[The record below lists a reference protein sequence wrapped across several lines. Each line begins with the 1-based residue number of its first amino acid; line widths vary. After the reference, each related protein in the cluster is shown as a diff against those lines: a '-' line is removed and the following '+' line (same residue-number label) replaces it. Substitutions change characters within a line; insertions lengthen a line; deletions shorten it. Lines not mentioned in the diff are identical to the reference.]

1 MKRDVQSNSHSQY
14 EPLLVCIPTTT
25 GSHSDHYW
33 FTFGPLLVRTPT
45 TTGSHLE
52 VVVVRT
58 PLLYTL
64 MLYASRG
71 SDFTIYKNKSS
82 PCAKA
87 SHRGSL
93 LDWAQCQRRLLSCRD
108 FLEDLQEVTPPEV
121 YRLDLDT
128 LSG

>member
-1 MKRDVQSNSHSQY
+1 MNHYWSAFR
-14 EPLLVCIPTTT
+14 PLLVRIPTN
-25 GSHSDHYW
+25 YW

-64 MLYASRG
+64 MLHTSKG
-71 SDFTIYKNKSS
+71 SDFTIYKTKAP

-87 SHRGSL
+87 Y
-93 LDWAQCQRRLLSCRD
+93 AQGR
-108 FLEDLQEVTPPEV
+108 PA
-121 YRLDLDT
+121 
-128 LSG
+128 